1 MIDLAIIVV
10 VVLITTKLDITVMS
24 MVTILFAA

>member
-1 MIDLAIIVV
+1 MIELAIIVV
-10 VVLITTKLDITVMS
+10 VVLITTKIDITVMS

>member
-1 MIDLAIIVV
+1 MIELAIIVV